1 MSAIPPF
8 TIEQESDRL
17 WRVVD
22 ARMNIVGYGVDEEQ
36 AGAAANRML
45 RKFKESKRGESKPA
59 QDESEGRR

>member
-36 AGAAANRML
+36 AGRAANRL
-45 RKFKESKRGESKPA
+45 LGKFKEEKRGEPKPA

>member
-22 ARMNIVGYGVDEEQ
+22 AQMNIVALAVDEAQ
-36 AGAAANRML
+36 AGAAANRLL
-45 RKFKESKRGESKPA
+45 REFKESKRGEPKPA